1 MARLYQ
7 RPYTIN
13 MVRLFLLLVL
23 ILPVVAHAS
32 TEQELMNSDYW
43 LEQER
48 LANGRDHDGVPI
60 RERAFYCDEVKNQ
73 ISDTFTRNA
82 NRVWSF
88 SQFKE
93 GGFMTMTDIQR
104 FERKLR
110 HASEYAYKQI
120 NKIMNNGSTKSQC
133 NAQKD
138 DAIKTMACY
147 MSILPNFQPIGL
159 SAEVFQSVD
168 CKWQLDTS
176 RP

>member
-1 MARLYQ
+1 MRW
-7 RPYTIN
+7 
-13 MVRLFLLLVL
+13 L
-23 ILPVVAHAS
+23 ILIILAWAAFPAYATS
-32 TEQELMNSDYW
+32 DQELMDPDYW

-48 LANGRDHDGVPI
+48 QATGRDHSGIPI

-93 GGFMTMTDIQR
+93 DGFMTMTDIQK
-104 FERKLR
+104 FERKMR

-120 NKIMNNGSTKSQC
+120 NKIMNNGSSKSQC
-133 NAQKD
+133 DAQKD

-147 MSILPNFQPIGL
+147 MSVLPNFQPIGI
-159 SAEVFQSVD
+159 SMNEFRTVD
-168 CKWQLDTS
+168 CRWQMDPN